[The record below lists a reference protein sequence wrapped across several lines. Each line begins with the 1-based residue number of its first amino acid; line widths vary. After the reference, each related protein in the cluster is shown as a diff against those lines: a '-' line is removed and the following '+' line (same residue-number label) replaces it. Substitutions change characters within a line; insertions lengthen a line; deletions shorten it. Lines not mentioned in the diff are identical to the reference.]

1 MRPGESELLA
11 GSPPLRTATPHPRIL
26 TTHIHT
32 RTLPVIVAGAQSR
45 QADLPADA
53 AYRVA
58 EVIRDLRLKAIA
70 AIKARFDAKQD
81 ITLEVAKQIIAE
93 LGRNYETHIKH
104 VKKARLT

>member
-1 MRPGESELLA
+1 MRSGGEPASSSLSPG
-11 GSPPLRTATPHPRIL
+11 RTHPHKTPQN
-26 TTHIHT
+26 T
-32 RTLPVIVAGAQSR
+32 RALPVIVAGAQSR